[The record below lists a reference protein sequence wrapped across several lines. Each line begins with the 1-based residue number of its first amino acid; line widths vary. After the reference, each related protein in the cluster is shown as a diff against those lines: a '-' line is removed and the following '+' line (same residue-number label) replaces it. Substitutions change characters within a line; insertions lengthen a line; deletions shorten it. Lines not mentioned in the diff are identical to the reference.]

1 MERKINQVVKLS
13 EITFDADLY
22 PRSSVNW
29 QTSYDY
35 AMSMNAG
42 VQFPP
47 IILAVSNGKK
57 ILVDG
62 KHRID
67 AMTQQKITETDAVVH
82 IGWSRKKI
90 FEEAVKSNIS
100 HGRTLSPFEKR
111 RIALKLRDEGYND
124 ADIVELIQVPADKL
138 DNFVGQRLV
147 NSITGEVIVKSEIK
161 HLTDED
167 CLDIEIETTQ
177 QPMKSRSQVV
187 LLKQVIYLF
196 EKKMINKTDKVIS
209 KLLKRLKKLL

>member
-100 HGRTLSPFEKR
+100 HGRALSPFEKR